1 MHRPKLRSRHRTVW
15 SVISPLL
22 PKNKKAPV
30 PPYREQGQAINS
42 CGTTLFAGKPG
53 RLITVPTH
61 RLPDN
66 GGKPSRI
73 LGKRRS
79 PRPQRSIC
87 RAAFRPGLSNPGLS
101 VDALTALL
109 PPHWFDHVWLFLI
122 KLQVCL
128 FVKNFFLCMEDKT
141 RIFLRRSRQL
151 SYSPTALL
159 VSMVAIIFTMEGLPI
174 AVSFSPRIS
183 TRFWLGSEAI
193 QVGSWPLLLGLP
205 QRTKLHR

>member
-42 CGTTLFAGKPG
+42 CGTTLFAGKNPAASS
-53 RLITVPTH
+53 RCQHTVCPIT
-61 RLPDN
+61 

-122 KLQVCL
+122 KLQVYL

-141 RIFLRRSRQL
+141 GIFLRRSRSDCQK
-151 SYSPTALL
+151 SYYQ
-159 VSMVAIIFTMEGLPI
+159 M
-174 AVSFSPRIS
+174 
-183 TRFWLGSEAI
+183 
-193 QVGSWPLLLGLP
+193 
-205 QRTKLHR
+205 